1 MNVKEYI
8 SSGIVESYV
17 LGLASP
23 EERSEFEKM
32 CEQYPEVLEARIAF
46 EVSLEK
52 QATQNAIE
60 PPADLKQRILNDI
73 NSTAKVIRIDEKPVK
88 VNPVTSRWWKY
99 AAAVLILL
107 LAGSVYWNLGLQK
120 KKKELSEQL
129 NNSATRMAQ
138 LEKDIAALKPNPA
151 MKMVKMDGTPVSPQ
165 SYTTVY
171 WDTTS
176 HDVYLLI
183 NNLPKPASDQQ
194 YQLWA
199 LLNGQPIDMGM
210 LEISE
215 KPLQLYH
222 MKNVQAAQAFAIS
235 LEKKG
240 GSPTPKGAIYVVGKL

>member
-1 MNVKEYI
+1 VNVQEYI
-8 SSGIVESYV
+8 LSGIVESYV
-17 LGLASP
+17 LGLASA

-32 CEQYPEVLEARIAF
+32 CKQYPEVLQARSAF
-46 EVSLEK
+46 ELLLEK
-52 QATQNAIE
+52 QAMQNAIE
-60 PPADLKQRILNDI
+60 PSADLKQKVFGEI
-73 NSTAKVIRIDEKPVK
+73 NSPAKVISIAETPIRKM
-88 VNPVTSRWWKY
+88 NWWKY
-99 AAAVLILL
+99 AAAVLVILF
-107 LAGSVYWNLGLQK
+107 AGSLYWGITLQK

-129 NNSATRMAQ
+129 SDSNTRRAQ
-138 LEKDIAALKPNPA
+138 LEKDLKVLQGNPA
-151 MKMVKMDGTPVSPQ
+151 IKMARMDGTTVSPQ

-176 HDVYLLI
+176 HDVYLLV
-183 NNLPKPASDQQ
+183 NNLPKTASDQQ

-222 MKNVQAAQAFAIS
+222 MKNVQTAQAFAIT

-240 GSPTPKGAIYVVGKL
+240 GSPTPKGAMYVVGKL